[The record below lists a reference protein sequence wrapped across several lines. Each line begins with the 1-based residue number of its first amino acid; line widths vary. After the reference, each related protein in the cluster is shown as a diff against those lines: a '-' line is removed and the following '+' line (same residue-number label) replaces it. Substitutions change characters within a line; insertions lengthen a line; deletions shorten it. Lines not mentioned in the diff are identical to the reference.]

1 VSSIAAKTVFV
12 AGAGGAV
19 GRVLCRLLLDDGWRV
34 VGTTRSSAKAA
45 DLAAL
50 GVQATIV
57 DVYDRDA
64 LIRAVADAAPQ
75 VMLHQ
80 LTDLP
85 KEFDEERITAAL
97 PNNARLREVGT
108 DNLVAAAT
116 AAGVKRLVA
125 QSIAFAYAPGPRP
138 YVEASPLDPAQSA
151 VARLEQLVLGGP
163 FEGVVLRYGRFY
175 GPNTWRD
182 RPAGEAPVHVHAAAD
197 AARRAVT
204 RGAPGIY
211 NIAEDDGTV
220 TSDKAKRELGWDAS
234 FRIHLPTP

>member
-1 VSSIAAKTVFV
+1 
-12 AGAGGAV
+12 
-19 GRVLCRLLLDDGWRV
+19 LLLGDDWRV
-34 VGTTRSSAKAA
+34 AGTTRSSTKAA
-45 DLAAL
+45 DLTAM
-50 GVQATIV
+50 GVHATIV

-64 LIRAVADAAPQ
+64 LLRAVADAAPE
-75 VMLHQ
+75 VVVHQ

-85 KEFDEERITAAL
+85 KDFDQERIAAAL
-97 PNNARLREVGT
+97 PANARLREVGT

-138 YVEASPLDPAQSA
+138 YTEDSPLDPAQPA

-163 FEGVVLRYGRFY
+163 FEGIVVRYGRFY

-182 RPAGEAPVHVHAAAD
+182 RPAGEAPVHVEAAAD
-197 AARRAVT
+197 AARRAIT

-211 NIAEDDGTV
+211 NVAEDDSTV
-220 TSDKAKRELGWDAS
+220 TSEKVKRELGWKAS
-234 FRIHLPTP
+234 FRLTQTVDR